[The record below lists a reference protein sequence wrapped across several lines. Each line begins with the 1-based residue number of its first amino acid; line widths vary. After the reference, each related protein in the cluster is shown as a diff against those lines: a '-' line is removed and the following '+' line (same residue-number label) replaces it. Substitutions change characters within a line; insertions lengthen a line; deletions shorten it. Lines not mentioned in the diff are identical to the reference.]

1 MKEQILDFFEP
12 TQEGRSYKDSSKAI
26 LILITGILYIITP
39 ALPLLYQSISIEK
52 LLFVLLLIFCFSFG
66 SILITIIGYALTKL
80 TLQKIS
86 KLLEAFQLKMIATIF
101 QTIENV
107 LHITLFGFLFN
118 ISLFMYLFY
127 WVLYNHIL

>member
-12 TQEGRSYKDSSKAI
+12 NQEGRSYKDSSKAI

-39 ALPLLYQSISIEK
+39 ALPLLYQSITTEK
-52 LLFVLLLIFCFSFG
+52 LLFLLLLIFCFSFG

-80 TLQKIS
+80 ILQNIQKTLNI
-86 KLLEAFQLKMIATIF
+86 FQLKMVANLF
-101 QTIENV
+101 QAIEKV

-118 ISLFMYLFY
+118 TSLFIYLLY
-127 WVLYNHIL
+127 WVLNNHIL